1 MLTTDELTA
10 RLSVAQMAA
19 RRAGE
24 VLLGYYRDR
33 DALAVEQKSTNDY
46 VSNADREAE
55 AVIADLVLGQFPLD
69 GFLGEETG
77 TGGAVDSSA
86 VWCVDPLDGTTNFL
100 KGAHNWC
107 VSIGLFADDRP
118 VLGVIHDPLRDE
130 TFVAAEGLGALCN
143 GAPMRVSTTSE
154 LSRATL
160 GLGHNARI
168 PVPAFAEDV
177 VALLTAG
184 AGFTQVGAAALML
197 AYVADGRVDAYVERH
212 LWPWDAVAGLAL
224 IREAGGS
231 VSRYPA
237 TGGLASGGPVIAGAP
252 TLRSAIGQLV
262 RLDG

>member
-1 MLTTDELTA
+1 VLTTDELAA

-19 RRAGE
+19 RQAGD
-24 VLLGYYRDR
+24 VLLGHYRNR
-33 DALAVEQKSTNDY
+33 GALAVEQKSTNDY

-55 AVIADLVLGQFPLD
+55 AVIADLVLGQFPQD

-77 TGGAVDSSA
+77 ISGAAHSSA
-86 VWCVDPLDGTTNFL
+86 VWCIDPLDGTTNFL

-130 TFVAAEGLGALCN
+130 TFVAAKGLGAQCN
-143 GAPMRVSTTSE
+143 GAPMHVSDTSE

-160 GLGHNARI
+160 GLGHNERI
-168 PVPAFAEDV
+168 SVPAFAQDV
-177 VALLTAG
+177 VVLLNTG
-184 AGFTQVGAAALML
+184 AAFTQVGAAALML

-231 VSRYPA
+231 TSPYPGVGDLSA
-237 TGGLASGGPVIAGAP
+237 GGPVIAGAP
-252 TLRSAIGQLV
+252 ELEAAIASLV
-262 RLDG
+262 QFQF